1 MVGFSA
7 FLNRMKQIDWKPLFR
22 VKVSP
27 YDKEFVLAADR
38 TNEFLTNSGELIYPL
53 VVDGDLQQ
61 AQQKVKEFS
70 NDLDLPLTD
79 LRNELK
85 IFLSIEADFLEKSK
99 AV

>member
-1 MVGFSA
+1 
-7 FLNRMKQIDWKPLFR
+7 MKF
-22 VKVSP
+22 SP
-27 YDKEFVLAADR
+27 YDKEFVLAVDR
-38 TNEFLTNSGELIYPL
+38 TKEFLTNSGELVYPL
-53 VVDGDLQQ
+53 VVKGDLQQ

-85 IFLSIEADFLEKSK
+85 IFLRMEADFLEKSK

>member
-38 TNEFLTNSGELIYPL
+38 TSEFLTNSGELIYPL

-85 IFLSIEADFLEKSK
+85 IFLSIEADFLEKRK